1 MKKHIQIHNHL
12 FEEYITSEK
21 IRQRVSALGHQIRQ
35 DYRNKTPVFLGIL
48 NGAFV
53 FMADLLRAANIPST
67 VSFIKLSSYKGFT
80 STGEVVFSG
89 PLDPLLRGQDIIIVE
104 DIIDSGKT
112 MSAFLPALQG
122 LQPQSIRICTLLL
135 KPTMLQKPLT
145 IDYVGFEIPPDFVIG
160 YGLDYNEMGRQLPS
174 IYRKIS

>member
-1 MKKHIQIHNHL
+1 MNKRIRIHNYL
-12 FEEYITSEK
+12 FEECITAEE
-21 IRQRVSALGHQIRQ
+21 IRQRVAALGRYIRH
-35 DYRNKTPVFLGIL
+35 DYRDKTPVFLGIL

-53 FMADLLRAANIPST
+53 FMADLIREANIPST

-89 PLDPLLRGQDIIIVE
+89 PLDPMLRGKDIIVVE

-135 KPTMLQKPLT
+135 KPTMLQKPLA

-160 YGLDYNEMGRQLPS
+160 YGLDYNELGRHLPS

>member
-1 MKKHIQIHNHL
+1 MNKRIQIHNYL
-12 FEEYITSEK
+12 FEECIPAEE
-21 IRQRVSALGHQIRQ
+21 IRQRVTTLGRQIRL

-53 FMADLLRAANIPST
+53 FMADLIRAANIPST

-89 PLDPLLRGQDIIIVE
+89 PLDPMLRGKDIIVVE

-122 LQPQSIRICTLLL
+122 LQPLSIRICTLLL
-135 KPTMLQKPLT
+135 KPSMLQKPLT

-160 YGLDYNEMGRQLPS
+160 YGLDYNELGRHLSS
-174 IYRKIS
+174 IYRKVS